1 MSYNQRQ
8 MTLNSVVDRAW
19 EVSKRHWGALVG
31 IYFIG
36 AIINSIPSSAIQ
48 SEKYFVFLAELAKG
62 NLEGAEAAE
71 AAMAN
76 TTPNFAGIIVA
87 YILAIV
93 LSTIVSVVL
102 FKYIHKILAD
112 KDISDFTQILKDAI
126 KIAPMAFVKI
136 LLYGLVCALGM
147 VFFLLPGIYLAVR
160 LYFVMY
166 ISAIHPELTIEE
178 TFKKSWKMTDGR
190 FLQLFGYGIVS
201 GLIAMSGLLLCC
213 VGIYFTVPV
222 TYVMMG
228 ETYNQILEEMGE
240 DIDDEEPLVAA
251 NNEIQ

>member
-1 MSYNQRQ
+1 MN
-8 MTLNSVVDRAW
+8 LNSVVDRAW

-36 AIINSIPSSAIQ
+36 GVIGSIPSSAIQ
-48 SEKYFVFLAELAKG
+48 SQQYYVLLAELAKG
-62 NLEGAEAAE
+62 NTEGVQAA
-71 AAMAN
+71 AN
-76 TTPNFAGIIVA
+76 PNFVGIIVA

-126 KIAPMAFVKI
+126 KITPMAFVKN
-136 LLYGLVCALGM
+136 LLYGLVCTLGM

-160 LYFVMY
+160 LYFVIY
-166 ISAIHPELTIEE
+166 LSAIHPELTIEE

-222 TYVMMG
+222 AYVMMG